1 MRKVHVLA
9 VALLL
14 GAAAILGVVAAT
26 RTAGI
31 GAVSHAQVRKSS
43 VAVRAHRLDRVELAL
58 RRALRDRPPPLPQLP
73 TRPRTPASPP
83 RPAMAALAAAPRV
96 VYRRP
101 APIVI
106 IKHRSHHDDGGDHE
120 SGGAGDD

>member
-1 MRKVHVLA
+1 MRKAHVFA

-14 GAAAILGVVAAT
+14 GAAAILGVVAAS
-26 RTAGI
+26 RTTGI
-31 GAVSHAQVRKSS
+31 GAASHPQVRNSS
-43 VAVRAHRLDRVELAL
+43 VAARAQRLDRVELAL
-58 RRALRDRPPPLPQLP
+58 RKTLRDQPPPLPRLP
-73 TRPRTPASPP
+73 TLPRTPASPP
-83 RPAMAALAAAPRV
+83 RPAVAALAAAPRV

-106 IKHRSHHDDGGDHE
+106 IKHRSHRDDGGDHE

>member
-31 GAVSHAQVRKSS
+31 GAASHLPVRKSS
-43 VAVRAHRLDRVELAL
+43 VAARAHRLDRVELAL
-58 RRALRDRPPPLPQLP
+58 RRALRDRPPPLPRLP
-73 TRPRTPASPP
+73 TLSRTPASPP
-83 RPAMAALAAAPRV
+83 RPAVAALAAAPRV

-106 IKHRSHHDDGGDHE
+106 IKHRSHRDDASDHE
-120 SGGAGDD
+120 SGSAGDD